1 MLRTFAGYP
10 EALCV
15 YTAPQ
20 SEQFFWGSASSVYT
34 ILTGAVLLKRSVAI
48 EVFFA
53 PLALVPVTF

>member
-1 MLRTFAGYP
+1 MLRTLAGYP

-20 SEQFFWGSASSVYT
+20 SEQFFWGSASAVNSIHT
-34 ILTGAVLLKRSVAI
+34 CTVLLECSIAI
-48 EVFFA
+48 EVFHA